1 MAISV
6 DPEPVDP
13 APVDPAPVDPIIIDP
28 IPKQLKLL
36 LIEML
41 EHVCLVAARIDIS
54 DPTIRSSL
62 DAFKAVL
69 KNLETL

>member
-6 DPEPVDP
+6 DP
-13 APVDPAPVDPIIIDP
+13 APIDPIARDP
-28 IPKQLKLL
+28 IPKELKLL

-41 EHVCLVAARIDIS
+41 QNICLVAGRVDIS
-54 DPTIRSSL
+54 DPTIQSSL
-62 DAFKAVL
+62 NAFETVL